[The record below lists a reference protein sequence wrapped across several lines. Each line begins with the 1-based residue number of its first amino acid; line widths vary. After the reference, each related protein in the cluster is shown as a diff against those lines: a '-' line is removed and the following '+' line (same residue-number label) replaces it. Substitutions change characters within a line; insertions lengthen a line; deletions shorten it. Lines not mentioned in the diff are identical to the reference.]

1 MFLLVNLQMQ
11 VQEKESNF
19 LFPNLSSI
27 GLSSSGNENVPI
39 ASVSLAALCT
49 TILQK
54 HKSS

>member
-19 LFPNLSSI
+19 LFPNLSGI